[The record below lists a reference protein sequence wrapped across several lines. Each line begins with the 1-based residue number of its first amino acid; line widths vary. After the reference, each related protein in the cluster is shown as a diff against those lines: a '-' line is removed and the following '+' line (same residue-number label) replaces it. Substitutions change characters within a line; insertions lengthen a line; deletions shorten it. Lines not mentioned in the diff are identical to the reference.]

1 MYNVFQESCLL
12 GVVDLGQ
19 YELLEMGWV
28 LTTAINCDVTV
39 TIVCY
44 SWVKFNFNNLWIGS
58 FV

>member
-44 SWVKFNFNNLWIGS
+44 S
-58 FV
+58 